1 MDTAELEVTLKQR
14 MFSNSD
20 TKTTCNKAYFS
31 FAAHLCEDFLMLCS
45 SYLALQKA
53 IEVMC
58 VVPKRCNDMMNVGR
72 LQGFEVRP
80 LRALHA
86 CGKLPNLT
94 RHLIDTQQ
102 KPI

>member
-1 MDTAELEVTLKQR
+1 
-14 MFSNSD
+14 
-20 TKTTCNKAYFS
+20 
-31 FAAHLCEDFLMLCS
+31 MLCY
-45 SYLALQKA
+45 SYIALQKA

-94 RHLIDTQQ
+94 RHPIDTQQ
-102 KPI
+102 EPISVNSH

>member
-1 MDTAELEVTLKQR
+1 
-14 MFSNSD
+14 
-20 TKTTCNKAYFS
+20 
-31 FAAHLCEDFLMLCS
+31 ML
-45 SYLALQKA
+45 YYPYIALQKA

-94 RHLIDTQQ
+94 RHLIDTAGTNISYQPLGVGVLSFLQ
-102 KPI
+102 MF